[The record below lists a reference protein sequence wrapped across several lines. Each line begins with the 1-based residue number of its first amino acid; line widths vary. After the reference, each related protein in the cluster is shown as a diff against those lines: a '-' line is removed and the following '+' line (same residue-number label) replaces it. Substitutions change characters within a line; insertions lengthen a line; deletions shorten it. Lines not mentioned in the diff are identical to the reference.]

1 MAARDTMSTQ
11 EYIEALQAAL
21 QDTTETLLSVI
32 KGHPVANIP
41 HRMGAAETLLAGTD
55 YPFVARY

>member
-1 MAARDTMSTQ
+1 MAAKDRMSTE

-21 QDTTETLLSVI
+21 QDTTETLLSVV
-32 KGHPVANIP
+32 KGNPASNIP
-41 HRMGAAETLLAGTD
+41 HRMSAAESLLEGTD